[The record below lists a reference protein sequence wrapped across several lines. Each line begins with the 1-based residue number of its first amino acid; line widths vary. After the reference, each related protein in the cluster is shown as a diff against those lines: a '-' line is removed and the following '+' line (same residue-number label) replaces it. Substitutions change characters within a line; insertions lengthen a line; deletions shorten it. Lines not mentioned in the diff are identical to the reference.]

1 MVFARVAPN
10 RKARFGRRAHRGNLV
25 AGLTGAT
32 LVLPQGV
39 AFASIAGLPPQYGF
53 YTAMITPVVTAL
65 FGSSWHAVSGP
76 TTAISALVFAALSG
90 VYAQGSIEFFQAAV
104 TLALLV
110 GAIQFALGLA
120 RLGNLVSFVSH
131 SVMLGF
137 ITGASLLIGLSQI
150 RHALGLDQ
158 PRPEHL
164 PEFLYSLMSKLS
176 GADIAAVMIAGSALI
191 IAILIKKIKP
201 SWPNYLLAL
210 LGGTGVY
217 FALGPLAQNVATI
230 GRLDAVTPMFA
241 VPIFSAQSIR
251 DLASPALAIA
261 LVGLLE
267 AMSIGKAIALKTG
280 QDLDG
285 NREFVGQDMSNIVGG
300 FFGCYPGSAS
310 FTRSGVNVEA
320 GAETPLSAIFAAG
333 FLFLFLQL
341 VAHIFTYVPIPAMAG
356 VILLVA
362 WNLINIKAIVH
373 IIQTSR
379 SEAAV
384 AGITFAVALAVD
396 LEFSIYCG
404 ILMSVMVFMDHASHP
419 VLSIGA
425 PDPSLPRRSFRP
437 AGENNLAQCPQM
449 MLAGLDGP
457 MFIGSVDAIRRELRR
472 IEADH
477 PDQTTLAF
485 AIRGTGKLD
494 LPSAELL
501 IEEAKRR
508 RARGGHLYM
517 QTKVSRTRKL
527 LERYGVAA
535 VLPEKSIHMSKG
547 DIIAD
552 AVPRLDQNICA
563 SCTKRIF
570 RECPTKD

>member
-1 MVFARVAPN
+1 
-10 RKARFGRRAHRGNLV
+10 
-25 AGLTGAT
+25 
-32 LVLPQGV
+32 
-39 AFASIAGLPPQYGF
+39 
-53 YTAMITPVVTAL
+53 
-65 FGSSWHAVSGP
+65 
-76 TTAISALVFAALSG
+76 
-90 VYAQGSIEFFQAAV
+90 
-104 TLALLV
+104 
-110 GAIQFALGLA
+110 
-120 RLGNLVSFVSH
+120 
-131 SVMLGF
+131 
-137 ITGASLLIGLSQI
+137 
-150 RHALGLDQ
+150 
-158 PRPEHL
+158 
-164 PEFLYSLMSKLS
+164 
-176 GADIAAVMIAGSALI
+176 
-191 IAILIKKIKP
+191 
-201 SWPNYLLAL
+201 
-210 LGGTGVY
+210 
-217 FALGPLAQNVATI
+217 
-230 GRLDAVTPMFA
+230 
-241 VPIFSAQSIR
+241 
-251 DLASPALAIA
+251 
-261 LVGLLE
+261 
-267 AMSIGKAIALKTG
+267 
-280 QDLDG
+280 
-285 NREFVGQDMSNIVGG
+285 
-300 FFGCYPGSAS
+300 
-310 FTRSGVNVEA
+310 
-320 GAETPLSAIFAAG
+320 
-333 FLFLFLQL
+333 
-341 VAHIFTYVPIPAMAG
+341 MAG

-362 WNLINIKAIVH
+362 WNLIDIKAIVH

-404 ILMSVMVFMDHASHP
+404 VLMSVMVFMDRASHP

-437 AGENNLAQCPQM
+437 AGENNLAQCPRM

-457 MFIGSVDAIRRELRR
+457 MFFGSVDAIRREFRR

-508 RARGGHLYM
+508 RARGGHLYV

-527 LERYGVAA
+527 LERYGVAT

-552 AVPRLDQNICA
+552 AVPGLDQNICA